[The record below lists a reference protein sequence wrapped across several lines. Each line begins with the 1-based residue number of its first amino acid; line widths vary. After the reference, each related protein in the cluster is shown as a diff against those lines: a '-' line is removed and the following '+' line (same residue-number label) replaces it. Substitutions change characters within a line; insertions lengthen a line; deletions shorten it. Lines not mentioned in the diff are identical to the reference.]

1 MENLNAFKAVE
12 DVYNSARQ
20 EVGTILKENVAK
32 NSTEGHFVEE
42 ASRVICLDEIKEV
55 YFVEGNAILTTKNHQ
70 TLPLE
75 KDCLI
80 MPQQVYN
87 PYSKLLERSKD

>member
-1 MENLNAFKAVE
+1 MKT
-12 DVYNSARQ
+12 
-20 EVGTILKENVAK
+20 EVLEKVNVA
-32 NSTEGHFVEE
+32 NQSTAGHFVEK
-42 ASRVICLDEIKEV
+42 SKQVICLDEVKEAF
-55 YFVEGNAILTTKNHQ
+55 FVEGNAELTTKNHQ

-87 PYSKLLERSKD
+87 PYSQSLERSRD

>member
-1 MENLNAFKAVE
+1 MKKN
-12 DVYNSARQ
+12 
-20 EVGTILKENVAK
+20 EVKINVAIR
-32 NSTEGHFVEE
+32 STAGHYVEK
-42 ASRVICLDEIKEV
+42 AKQVICLDGVKEA
-55 YFVEGNAILTTKNHQ
+55 FFIEGNAELTTKNHQ

-87 PYSKLLERSKD
+87 PYSKLLERSRD

>member
-1 MENLNAFKAVE
+1 MESIKKV
-12 DVYNSARQ
+12 
-20 EVGTILKENVAK
+20 NVAK
-32 NSTEGHFVEE
+32 QSTAGHYVEK
-42 ASRVICLDEIKEV
+42 AKQVVCLDNIKEA
-55 YFVEGNAILTTKNHQ
+55 YFVHGEAELTTKNHQ

-87 PYSKLLERSKD
+87 PYSQSLERSRD

>member
-1 MENLNAFKAVE
+1 MKN
-12 DVYNSARQ
+12 Q
-20 EVGTILKENVAK
+20 EQKVNVAVK
-32 NSTEGHFVEE
+32 STAGHYVEK
-42 ASRVICLDEIKEV
+42 AKQVVCLDSIKEA
-55 YFVEGNAILTTKNHQ
+55 YFVNGEAELTTKNHQ

-87 PYSKLLERSKD
+87 PYSKSLERSKD

>member
-1 MENLNAFKAVE
+1 ME
-12 DVYNSARQ
+12 
-20 EVGTILKENVAK
+20 TIVLKENVAK
-32 NSTEGHFVEE
+32 NSTAGHYVEK
-42 ASRVICLDEIKEV
+42 AKKVVCLDNVKEAF
-55 YFVEGNAILTTKNHQ
+55 FVEGNAELTTKNHT

-87 PYSKLLERSKD
+87 PYSKSLERSKD

>member
-1 MENLNAFKAVE
+1 MKTK
-12 DVYNSARQ
+12 
-20 EVGTILKENVAK
+20 TILKENVAK
-32 NSTEGHFVEE
+32 NSTAGHYVEK
-42 ASRVICLDEIKEV
+42 SKKVVCLDEIKEA
-55 YFVEGNAILTTKNHQ
+55 YFIEGEAELTTKNHQ

-87 PYSKLLERSKD
+87 PYSKSLERSRD

>member
-1 MENLNAFKAVE
+1 METETQV
-12 DVYNSARQ
+12 
-20 EVGTILKENVAK
+20 KENVAK
-32 NSTEGHFVEE
+32 TSTSGHYVEK
-42 ASRVICLDEIKEV
+42 AKKVVCLDEVKEA
-55 YFVEGNAILTTKNHQ
+55 YFIEGKAILTTKNHQ

-87 PYSKLLERSKD
+87 PYLQSLERSRD

>member
-1 MENLNAFKAVE
+1 MKTKV
-12 DVYNSARQ
+12 
-20 EVGTILKENVAK
+20 KENVAK
-32 NSTEGHFVEE
+32 NSTAGHFVEK
-42 ASRVICLDEIKEV
+42 AKKVICLNEIKEA
-55 YFVEGNAILTTKNHQ
+55 YFVEGEAELTTKNHQ

-87 PYSKLLERSKD
+87 PYSKSLERSKD

>member
-1 MENLNAFKAVE
+1 MKTTTLEKV
-12 DVYNSARQ
+12 
-20 EVGTILKENVAK
+20 NVAK
-32 NSTEGHFVEE
+32 QSTQGHFVEK
-42 ASRVICLDEIKEV
+42 AKQVVCLDGTKEAF
-55 YFVEGNAILTTKNHQ
+55 FVEGAAKLTTKNHQ

-87 PYSKLLERSKD
+87 PYLKSLERSKD

>member
-1 MENLNAFKAVE
+1 MKKNE
-12 DVYNSARQ
+12 
-20 EVGTILKENVAK
+20 LKINVAVS
-32 NSTEGHFVEE
+32 STAGHYVEK
-42 ASRVICLDEIKEV
+42 AKQVVCLDNVKEAF
-55 YFVEGNAILTTKNHQ
+55 FVEGNAELTTKNHQ

-87 PYSKLLERSKD
+87 PYSKSLERSRD

>member
-1 MENLNAFKAVE
+1 MKTTAEKV
-12 DVYNSARQ
+12 
-20 EVGTILKENVAK
+20 NVAK
-32 NSTEGHFVEE
+32 TSTAGHFVEK
-42 ASRVICLDEIKEV
+42 ARKVICLNDIKEA
-55 YFVEGNAILTTKNHQ
+55 YFVEGDAELTTKNHM

-87 PYSKLLERSKD
+87 PYSKSLERSRD

>member
-1 MENLNAFKAVE
+1 MENQV
-12 DVYNSARQ
+12 
-20 EVGTILKENVAK
+20 NVAVK
-32 NSTEGHFVEE
+32 STAGHYVQK
-42 ASRVICLDEIKEV
+42 AKKVVCLDEVKEAF
-55 YFVEGNAILTTKNHQ
+55 FVEGDAELTTKNHC

-87 PYSKLLERSKD
+87 PYSKSLERSRD

>member
-1 MENLNAFKAVE
+1 MKN
-12 DVYNSARQ
+12 Q
-20 EVGTILKENVAK
+20 PEVKVNVAEK
-32 NSTEGHFVEE
+32 STAGHYVEK
-42 ASRVICLDEIKEV
+42 AKQVICLDNVKEA
-55 YFVEGNAILTTKNHQ
+55 YFVEGNAELTTKNHL

-87 PYSKLLERSKD
+87 PYKQSLERSAD

>member
-1 MENLNAFKAVE
+1 MTTKTLV
-12 DVYNSARQ
+12 
-20 EVGTILKENVAK
+20 KENVAK
-32 NSTEGHFVEE
+32 KSTAGHFVEK
-42 ASRVICLDEIKEV
+42 SKQVIYLDEVKEA
-55 YFVEGNAILTTKNHQ
+55 YFVKGDAILTTKNHQ

-87 PYSKLLERSKD
+87 PYSKSLERSRD

>member
-1 MENLNAFKAVE
+1 METL
-12 DVYNSARQ
+12 
-20 EVGTILKENVAK
+20 IKENVAK
-32 NSTEGHFVEE
+32 NSTAGHFVEK
-42 ASRVICLDEIKEV
+42 AKQVICLDNTKEA
-55 YFVEGNAILTTKNHQ
+55 YFVEGEAELTTKNHQ

-87 PYSKLLERSKD
+87 PYSKSLERSKD

>member
-1 MENLNAFKAVE
+1 MK
-12 DVYNSARQ
+12 S
-20 EVGTILKENVAK
+20 LKVNVATK
-32 NSTEGHFVEE
+32 STEGHFVEK
-42 ASRVICLDEIKEV
+42 AKQVVCLDGVKEAF
-55 YFVEGNAILTTKNHQ
+55 FVEGEAELRTKNHQ

-87 PYSKLLERSKD
+87 PYLQSLERSRD

>member
-1 MENLNAFKAVE
+1 MKKE
-12 DVYNSARQ
+12 
-20 EVGTILKENVAK
+20 TIVKENVAK
-32 NSTEGHFVEE
+32 NSTAGHYVEK
-42 ASRVICLDEIKEV
+42 AKKVVCLDKIKEA
-55 YFVEGNAILTTKNHQ
+55 YFVEGEAELTTKNHQ

-87 PYSKLLERSKD
+87 PYSQSLQRSQD

>member
-1 MENLNAFKAVE
+1 MNTETKV
-12 DVYNSARQ
+12 
-20 EVGTILKENVAK
+20 NVAK
-32 NSTEGHFVEE
+32 QSTAGHYVEK
-42 ASRVICLDEIKEV
+42 AKQVICLDNVKEA
-55 YFVEGNAILTTKNHQ
+55 YFVDGEAKLTTKNHQ

-87 PYSKLLERSKD
+87 PYSKSLERSKD

>member
-1 MENLNAFKAVE
+1 METKV
-12 DVYNSARQ
+12 
-20 EVGTILKENVAK
+20 NVAVQ
-32 NSTEGHFVEE
+32 STAGHFVEK
-42 ASRVICLDEIKEV
+42 AKKVVCLDNVKEAF
-55 YFVEGNAILTTKNHQ
+55 FVEGNAELTTKNHQ

-87 PYSKLLERSKD
+87 PYKQMLERSRD